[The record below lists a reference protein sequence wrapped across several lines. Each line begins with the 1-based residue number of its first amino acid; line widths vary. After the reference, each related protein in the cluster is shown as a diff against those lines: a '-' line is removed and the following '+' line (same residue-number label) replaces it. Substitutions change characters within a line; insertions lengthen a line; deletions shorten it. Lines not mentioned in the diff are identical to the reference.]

1 MRTQIL
7 LFCGII
13 VLAAAIRLF
22 ALGGVPHGLTWDEAA
37 IGYNGYAIV
46 TTRRDEWLV
55 RLPLSFQSFGDY
67 KAPLAIYINGIFTFL
82 LGLSPTVVRLPFAL
96 AGIFSCVFL
105 YFLIKELGLFLGIK
119 EKNILA
125 LLGALSLA
133 ISPWHIHFS
142 RIGFEAG
149 ISLLF
154 STMGITMLFAA
165 LNRRKMLSQ
174 LKATAVITLS
184 GLSFVAAL
192 YTYHSAKIYVPII
205 LIVLALFFVR
215 TELLHCI
222 RKYLLGTVLA
232 LLISSA
238 AVYPL
243 ITDTL
248 WGNGATRAGVLL
260 FSEGYPALILAQKI
274 FTQFLAHFSPAF
286 LFGGEVH
293 NYRHTAGAGILY
305 PVGAFVIAAA
315 LWLWIKKKVSPPLH
329 RFFMISL
336 TLLCVGILP
345 AALSQEAPHENRA
358 LFAIL
363 GLTLLE
369 AGGVFALAKNITNQV
384 YKKMIV
390 GSIALIYMFF
400 ALHFMQFYFTTFAQ
414 ASAADFQ
421 DGYLEAFQLAQKYE
435 KGTDGMPKVEKILFT
450 SEYGQP
456 YIFAL
461 FTKKSNPIWYRG
473 GSLNTYQF
481 TDTFSESDLERVNTL
496 VVTGAKHELQSKVP
510 QHVVNGSDKKPRF
523 FVYFTG
529 DK

>member
-1 MRTQIL
+1 MRTQL
-7 LFCGII
+7 LIFCGII
-13 VLAAAIRLF
+13 LLAAGIRLF
-22 ALGGVPHGLTWDEAA
+22 ALGGVPHGFTWDEAA

-96 AGIFSCVFL
+96 AGIFSCVAVF
-105 YFLIKELGLFLGIK
+105 FLIKELAQFVGIK

-154 STMGITMLFAA
+154 CSVGITMLLFT
-165 LNRRKMLSQ
+165 LNRRTSLSQ

-215 TELLHCI
+215 TELLHYI

-260 FSEGYPALILAQKI
+260 FSEGYAVPVLLQKI
-274 FTQFLAHFSPAF
+274 GTQFFAHFSPAF
-286 LFGGEVH
+286 LFGGDVH

-305 PVGAFVIAAA
+305 PIGAIVIGVV
-315 LWLWIKKKVSPPLH
+315 LWLWAQKKLTTPLH

-369 AGGVFALAKNITNQV
+369 ACGVFVVVKNIQNQV
-384 YKKMIV
+384 HKKMIV
-390 GSIALIYMFF
+390 GSLALIYMFF
-400 ALHFMQFYFTTFAQ
+400 FLHFVQFYFTTFASN
-414 ASAADFQ
+414 SATDFQ

-481 TDTFSESDLERVNTL
+481 TDTFAESDLERVNTL

-510 QHVVNGSDKKPRF
+510 QHVVNGSDQKPRF

-529 DK
+529 EK

>member
-13 VLAAAIRLF
+13 VLAAVIRLF

-67 KAPLAIYINGIFTFL
+67 KAPLAIYINGLFTFL

-96 AGIFSCVFL
+96 AGIFSCVTL
-105 YFLIKELGLFLGIK
+105 YFLIKELGQFLGIK

-154 STMGITMLFAA
+154 SSVGLTLLVSA
-165 LNRRKMLSQ
+165 LNRRKTLSQ

-184 GLSFVAAL
+184 GVFFVAAL
-192 YTYHSAKIYVPII
+192 YTYHSAKIYMPII

-215 TELLHCI
+215 AELVQFI
-222 RKYLLGTVLA
+222 RKYALGTIVAVLV
-232 LLISSA
+232 SSG

-243 ITDTL
+243 IADTL

-260 FSEGYPALILAQKI
+260 FSEGHPAPVLVQKI
-274 FTQFLAHFSPAF
+274 FIQFFAHFSPAF
-286 LFGGEVH
+286 LFGGEVQ
-293 NYRHTAGAGILY
+293 NYRHTAGSGILY
-305 PVGAFVIAAA
+305 PIGAVVIGAA
-315 LWLWIKKKVSPPLH
+315 LWLWAQKKLTRPLH

-369 AGGVFALAKNITNQV
+369 AGGVFVVVKSIQDQV
-384 YKKMIV
+384 HKKMIV
-390 GSIALIYMFF
+390 GSMALIYMYFT
-400 ALHFMQFYFTTFAQ
+400 LHFVQLYFTTFAQ
-414 ASAADFQ
+414 RSASDFQ

-435 KGTDGMPKVEKILFT
+435 KGIDGMPKVENILFT

-481 TDTFSESDLERVNTL
+481 TDSFSESDLERNNTL
-496 VVTGAKHELQSKVP
+496 VVTGMQHQLQSQKP
-510 QHVVNGSDKKPRF
+510 QYVVYGSDQKPRF
-523 FVYFTG
+523 FLYYTG
-529 DK
+529 TE

>member
-13 VLAAAIRLF
+13 LLAAVIRLF

-96 AGIFSCVFL
+96 AGILSCVTL
-105 YFLIKELGLFLGIK
+105 YFLIKELCLFLGIK
-119 EKNILA
+119 EKNTLA

-154 STMGITMLFAA
+154 CSVGLTLLLSA
-165 LNRRKMLSQ
+165 LNRRKSLSQ
-174 LKATAVITLS
+174 LKATVLITLS
-184 GLSFVAAL
+184 GVSFVAAL
-192 YTYHSAKIYVPII
+192 YTYHSAKIFVPII

-215 TELLHCI
+215 TELLQLI
-222 RKYLLGTVLA
+222 RKYALGTVLA
-232 LLISSA
+232 VLVSSG

-243 ITDTL
+243 IADTL

-260 FSEGYPALILAQKI
+260 FSEGYALPVLLQKI
-274 FTQFLAHFSPAF
+274 GTQFLAHFSPAF

-293 NYRHTAGAGILY
+293 NYRHTAGAGIVY

-315 LWLWIKKKVSPPLH
+315 LWLWTQKKVSTPMH
-329 RFFMISL
+329 RFYMISL

-369 AGGVFALAKNITNQV
+369 AGGVFVVVKSIQNQV
-384 YKKMIV
+384 HKKMIV

-400 ALHFMQFYFTTFAQ
+400 ILHFMQFYFTTFAQ
-414 ASAADFQ
+414 ASAEDFQ

-481 TDTFSESDLERVNTL
+481 TDTFAESDLKRANTL
-496 VVTGAKHELQSKVP
+496 VVTGIQHQLQTQKP
-510 QHVVNGSDKKPRF
+510 LYVVYGSDQKPRF
-523 FVYFTG
+523 FLYYT
-529 DK
+529 DTK